1 MRLLARFSRR
11 RTAFALGP
19 RQQGQSLVEFAL
31 VIPIFM
37 LLLGGIIQFAVILW
51 GQNTL
56 NQVVRDAGRYAAT
69 VPDCSPA
76 SHADA
81 VAHTTAVAQNSS
93 LAGSLGNI
101 TVALPTNGEMIG
113 NPPVAD
119 PVSKKS
125 GAATA
130 NYCPPADN
138 GDEVW
143 VRVTVEARMP
153 LFFPWI
159 PGNGDISSTALF
171 RMEPVAP

>member
-1 MRLLARFSRR
+1 
-11 RTAFALGP
+11 
-19 RQQGQSLVEFAL
+19 VEFAL

-37 LLLGGIIQFAVILW
+37 LLLGAVIQFAVILW

-69 VPDCSPA
+69 VPDCSTA
-76 SHADA
+76 SHDDA

-93 LAGSLGNI
+93 LAGTLGTI
-101 TVALPTNGEMIG
+101 TVVLPTNGEMVG

-125 GAATA
+125 GAVSP
-130 NYCPPADN
+130 NWCPPADN

-153 LFFPWI
+153 VFFPLI
-159 PGNGDISSTALF
+159 PGNGNIASTALF